1 MGRGCCYCRD
11 SALRL
16 RPNIF
21 LHFSV
26 RSLVGVSWHGM
37 SLFRER
43 LMEHQWGFTQPHSQS
58 LLQIAAVE
66 PALQY
71 HGIGDAWDFSNL
83 L

>member
-1 MGRGCCYCRD
+1 MGRGCCYCGHT
-11 SALRL
+11 ALQL

-21 LHFSV
+21 LHFSLCPV
-26 RSLVGVSWHGM
+26 VGVSLHGV

-43 LMEHQWGFTQPHSQS
+43 LMEHQRNFTQPHSQS
-58 LLQIAAVE
+58 VLQVPDFE
-66 PALQY
+66 PALQR